1 MSWWQSNKIPT
12 HRRTKGGRYGSRPWV
27 DYQTKGG
34 GSLNEDKRRR
44 KQNMRRRAGGK
55 VRLINVDADN
65 NQEEMD

>member
-1 MSWWQSNKIPT
+1 MAA
-12 HRRTKGGRYGSRPWV
+12 GREHV
-27 DYQTKGG
+27 EDYQTKGG

-44 KQNMRRRAGGK
+44 KQNMRRAGGK

>member
-1 MSWWQSNKIPT
+1 MAA
-12 HRRTKGGRYGSRPWV
+12 GRGQVV

>member
-1 MSWWQSNKIPT
+1 MEEQKVEDMAA
-12 HRRTKGGRYGSRPWV
+12 GRGQVV